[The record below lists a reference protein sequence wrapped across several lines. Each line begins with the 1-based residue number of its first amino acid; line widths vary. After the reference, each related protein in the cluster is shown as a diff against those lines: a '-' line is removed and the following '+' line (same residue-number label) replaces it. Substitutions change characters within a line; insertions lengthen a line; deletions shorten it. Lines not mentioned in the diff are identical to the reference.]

1 MNYNYFQNSSTFSG
15 LGEVVNLRFF
25 DDYYLM
31 KTESQLQDLLQILY
45 TQY

>member
-1 MNYNYFQNSSTFSG
+1 MNFNCFQNSSTFSG
-15 LGEVVNLRFF
+15 FEEVVNQRYF

-31 KTESQLQDLLQILY
+31 KTEGQLQDLLQILY